1 VAGDFQAA
9 YLVCAGSKRVLP
21 AIELNDQLRRWTGE
35 IHNISA
41 DRVLPTKPVWESELM

>member
-1 VAGDFQAA
+1 
-9 YLVCAGSKRVLP
+9 VLT
-21 AIELNDQLRRWTGE
+21 AIELNDQRRRWTGE